1 MKKVFYTEWAY
12 ILGISTLALGTAF
25 MEKADLGV
33 SMVVAPALILYT
45 KLSEIF
51 SFFTFGMAEYLLQ
64 FLLIILLSIVMKK
77 FKVSYLLSFLTT
89 IIYGILLDGFVYCVS
104 FITVDTIV
112 IRILFY
118 VLGLFITT
126 FGVSLTFHTY
136 ISPAVYE
143 LFVKE
148 VQEGYK
154 LDMFK
159 TKTTYDCVSCVV
171 AIIMSFVFFG
181 FGNFVGVKVGTIFC
195 AFVNGYIIS
204 KYSKLLESKFTFEDG
219 TKLHRFYK

>member
-12 ILGISTLALGTAF
+12 VLGVTILALGTAF

-64 FLLIILLSIVMKK
+64 FVLIILLTIVMRR
-77 FKVSYLLSFLTT
+77 FKISYLLSFLTT
-89 IIYGILLDGFVYCVS
+89 IIYGIILDCCVFSLS
-104 FITVDTIV
+104 FINADTLV
-112 IRILFY
+112 IKIIFY
-118 VLGLFITT
+118 VIGLFTTT
-126 FGVSLTFHTY
+126 FGVALMFHTY

-171 AIIMSFVFFG
+171 AILMSFAFYG
-181 FGNFVGVKVGTIFC
+181 FGNFVGVKIGTIIC
-195 AFVNGYIIS
+195 AFINGYIIS

>member
-12 ILGISTLALGTAF
+12 ILGVTILALGTAI
-25 MEKADLGV
+25 MEKADCGV

-64 FLLIILLSIVMKK
+64 FTLIILLTIVMRK
-77 FKVSYLLSFLTT
+77 FKISYILSFLTT
-89 IIYGILLDGFVYCVS
+89 IIYGIILDCCVFVLS
-104 FITVDTIV
+104 FITVEDMWLRIIFYIV
-112 IRILFY
+112 
-118 VLGLFITT
+118 GLFTT
-126 FGVSLTFHTY
+126 ALGVALMFHTY

-148 VQEGYK
+148 VQEGYE

-171 AIIMSFVFFG
+171 AIIMSFSLFG
-181 FGNFVGVKVGTIFC
+181 FGNFVGVKLGTIVC
-195 AFVNGYIIS
+195 AFVNGFIIS
-204 KYSKLLESKFTFEDG
+204 KYSKFLESKFEFRDG